1 MAVSLRSS
9 IAKRRSHLNAALCAI
24 QIFINLVENTQNIHD
39 CAQTKSY
46 HVLFINWGAMHEYRS
61 TRTMG

>member
-1 MAVSLRSS
+1 MRHSP
-9 IAKRRSHLNAALCAI
+9 LNAALCAI

-39 CAQTKSY
+39 CAKTKSY
-46 HVLFINWGAMHEYRS
+46 HVLFINVGKMHEYRA